1 MAERAR
7 ILILGYGNTLR
18 GDDGL
23 GCRAAERLEHLG
35 GRGGIRVV
43 AAHQLGID
51 FAELVADAELVVFID
66 ASRDGLPGELR
77 TSSVKTLPAGE
88 AEAVM
93 THHLT
98 PEALLAVS
106 RALYGGSPEAVAV
119 TLTGAAFDLSEELS
133 PIVEAELPGVVKRVE
148 ALVRKHAEQFEPWSP
163 V

>member
-1 MAERAR
+1 MRAR

-23 GCRAAERLEHLG
+23 GCRAAERLTHLD
-35 GRGGIRVV
+35 GRSGVRVI

-66 ASRDGLPGELR
+66 ASREGLPGELR
-77 TSSVKTLPAGE
+77 TSNVRSLPATE

-98 PEALLAVS
+98 PETLLAVS
-106 RALYGGSPEAVAV
+106 RVLYGGAPEAVVV

-133 PIVEAELPGVVKRVE
+133 PIVQAELPGLVQKVE
-148 ALVRKHAEQFEPWSP
+148 RLVRKHAEQFEPGSP
-163 V
+163 A